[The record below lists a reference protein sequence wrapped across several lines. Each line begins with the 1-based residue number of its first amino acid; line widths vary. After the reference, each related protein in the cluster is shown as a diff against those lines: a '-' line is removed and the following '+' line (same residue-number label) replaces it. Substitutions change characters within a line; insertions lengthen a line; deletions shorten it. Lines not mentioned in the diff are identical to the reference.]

1 MNVGDLVRPMNFC
14 AGTPGGTRCETA
26 LVINVEL
33 KHLEMVQVDSQ
44 EYRDKEIYEC
54 ALMCG
59 CGMFIEYDD
68 SMELIN
74 ESR

>member
-1 MNVGDLVRPMNFC
+1 MNVGDLVRPLNFC
-14 AGTPGGTRCETA
+14 AGSVHIARCQTA

-33 KHLEMVQVDSQ
+33 KHIEMVQVDSQ
-44 EYRDKEIYEC
+44 EYRDREIYEC
-54 ALMCG
+54 ALMCR

-68 SMELIN
+68 SVELIN

>member
-1 MNVGDLVRPMNFC
+1 MKAGDLVRPINFC
-14 AGTPGGTRCETA
+14 AGSIHTARCETA

-33 KHLEMVQVDSQ
+33 KHLKMVQVDSHQ
-44 EYRDKEIYEC
+44 YRDKEIYEC
-54 ALMCG
+54 SLMCR

-68 SMELIN
+68 SVELIN